1 MQKGGIRSCGHRLV
15 STGVR
20 WDESTKRSKRG
31 QLEAAAPKVENRIT
45 LMNDNDDKRLVIER
59 CAIRGRV
66 VSNPIIDWTHKD
78 IWDYIRSNHM
88 PYNPLY
94 DMGYVMPLSN
104 DKILVCPIS
113 GHSLETLQEIVKKSN
128 EMDKRAEVF
137 PVQVSNM
144 VFQFDAESL
153 AIQPA
158 AQIEKKTRH
167 KAR

>member
-1 MQKGGIRSCGHRLV
+1 MRKAFGFFAKS
-15 STGVR
+15 
-20 WDESTKRSKRG
+20 
-31 QLEAAAPKVENRIT
+31 
-45 LMNDNDDKRLVIER
+45 
-59 CAIRGRV
+59 
-66 VSNPIIDWTHKD
+66 
-78 IWDYIRSNHM
+78 YI
-88 PYNPLY
+88 
-94 DMGYVMPLSN
+94 
-104 DKILVCPIS
+104 CPIS